1 MVGYWN
7 DFFQGMVLSTQE
19 ESYPLQTYIQQLVVA
34 TNLENLAT
42 LTVEQLNRMSKLNN
56 ESLNA
61 AKIFVA
67 MIPVL
72 IIYPFLQRYFV
83 KGITLGSVKG

>member
-1 MVGYWN
+1 MVGHWN
-7 DFFQGMVLSTQE
+7 EFFQGMVLSTQMD
-19 ESYPLQTYIQQLVVA
+19 SYPLQTYIQQLVVSA
-34 TNLENLAT
+34 SLENLTNLSLEELDRA
-42 LTVEQLNRMSKLNN
+42 SKLNN
-56 ESLNA
+56 GSLNA

-72 IIYPFLQRYFV
+72 LIYPFLQRYFV